1 MIATFYIE
9 SAKTIRSQFL
19 TLSQQLEKHQGE
31 LKQISKLLLDT
42 AKELEDY
49 NNNGIYKETS
59 MESIKTYIVTKLDK
73 LDSESNKLAKKIN
86 PINEAI
92 EKLKQDEIQL
102 YQAIKDKYPGLTD
115 LQIQQEIKKHLVE

>member
-19 TLSQQLEKHQGE
+19 NLSQQLEKHQGE
-31 LKQISKLLLDT
+31 LKQISQLLLDT
-42 AKELEDY
+42 ARELEDY

-92 EKLKQDEIQL
+92 EKLKQDEVQL
-102 YQAIKDKYPGLTD
+102 YQAIKDKYPNLTD
-115 LQIQQEIKKHLVE
+115 LEIQQEIKKHLVE